1 MNSDT
6 LALIGGVTISALI
19 AEVSPVGVDIFEI
32 IKTLGSTGALAIVVW
47 WIMQRVEKRID
58 KAFTEYTEL
67 VKELMQMLKDKDE
80 QK

>member
-6 LALIGGVTISALI
+6 LALIGGVLVSTVI
-19 AEVSPVGVDIFEI
+19 AEVSPVGTDIFEI

-58 KAFTEYTEL
+58 KAFTEYVEL
-67 VKELMQMLKDKDE
+67 CKQLMEKINKEDE